1 MEPTPAHQQGAQN
14 GNGKVPPTLPIAY
27 QPQIPESNQDGDDWD
42 LQLLLQMLQRRGWVI
57 GAIALSVVLAI
68 TLYTLKQVKIYQGE
82 FQLLVEPINKD
93 QDKLSQLTE
102 TLGEINTN
110 KSGLDYDTQ
119 IEVLSSEKILLPII
133 SKINSSCGASL
144 QYDSLVE
151 TLKITR
157 KEETKIL
164 LTSYQDPNPQTID
177 CVLKELSQGY
187 ISYSQQERQ
196 STIFQGVKFVEEQ
209 LPEIR
214 GRVDK
219 LQAQLQA
226 FRQRYNIL
234 DPQIQAEQLANRLTV
249 IEGQRVESLVRLNEI
264 RSLYSTLQAQLGVS
278 PDKAIAF
285 SALSESPRYQKLL
298 DQLQDVEAQIA
309 SELARF
315 NENSPTVQALR
326 DKQRNLLPLLRQEA
340 TRVLGKNSSPPTTT
354 AAKGNSTS
362 PSAIRSNLSQQLVES
377 ANQIKVLEVRVA
389 GINQAQVALQRQ
401 IQQMPLIAR
410 QYTDLQRELTV
421 ATESLNRFLGVKENL
436 QIEAAQKE
444 LPWQLL
450 AAPIVFNKPVSPN
463 IPRNIVL
470 GVIAGLLLGM
480 GVALTLERLD
490 NVFHS
495 LDELKDRTRL
505 PLLGTIPY
513 DKDLAKGDLD
523 GEPGGWLSQ
532 TLRDSTQDT
541 KKRSHRYHASP
552 FLESFRSLQT
562 NISFL
567 GSDNPVNSVVISSA
581 TPGDGKSTVSCN
593 LAQAAAAMGQRVLL
607 VDADM
612 RRPRVHE
619 VLGLEN
625 QTGLSNL
632 LATDIYSKQA
642 MQVLPGWDNLHV
654 ITAGDPLPP
663 DPTRLLGSHK
673 MHQLMQELESEFDLV
688 IYDTPPVLGLADGRL
703 LVPHTAGLIL
713 VVKLGKTD
721 RSAVKETLDLMRLSS
736 ANVLG
741 VVANGTRGKANSAYY
756 YDKYYTKP
764 EKDTQIEQAK
774 QLLQKSLKKDDSSE
788 KED

>member
-14 GNGKVPPTLPIAY
+14 GNGKLPPTLPITN
-27 QPQIPESNQDGDDWD
+27 QPQILSSNQDGDDWD
-42 LQLLLQMLQRRGWVI
+42 LQQLVQMLQRRGWVI
-57 GAIALSVVLAI
+57 GAIAISVFLAI
-68 TLYTLKQVKIYQGE
+68 GLYTLKQVKIYQGE

-102 TLGEINTN
+102 SLGNNTGN

-133 SKINSSCGASL
+133 SKINANCSAEL
-144 QYDSLVE
+144 DYESLVE
-151 TLKITR
+151 KLKISR

-164 LTSYQDPNPQTID
+164 QTTYQNPNPETIN

-187 ISYSQQERQ
+187 ITYSQQERQ
-196 STIFQGVKFVEEQ
+196 TTIFQGVKFVEEQ

-219 LQAQLQA
+219 LQAELQA

-234 DPQIQAEQLANRLTV
+234 DPQIQAEQLAERLTN
-249 IEGQRVESLVRLNEI
+249 IEGQRVESLVRLNEV
-264 RSLYSTLQAQLGVS
+264 RSLYATLQKQLGAS

-298 DQLQDVEAQIA
+298 DQLQDIESQLAA
-309 SELARF
+309 ELARF
-315 NENSPTVQALR
+315 KENTPTIQALR
-326 DKQRNLLPLLRQEA
+326 DKQRNLLPLLQKEA
-340 TRVLGKNSSPPTTT
+340 TRVLGKNAPSPTTT
-354 AAKGNSTS
+354 NPKGDSTS
-362 PSAIRSNLSQQLVES
+362 PNAIRANLTQQLVES
-377 ANQIKVLEVRVA
+377 ANLIKVLEVRVA
-389 GINQAQVALQRQ
+389 GINQAQIALQQQ

-450 AAPIVFNKPVSPN
+450 AAPIVFKKPVSPN
-463 IPRNIVL
+463 VPRNILL
-470 GVIAGLLLGM
+470 GIIAGLLLGM

-495 LDELKDRTRL
+495 LDELKNRTRL

-513 DKDLAKGDLD
+513 DKDLAKSGLD
-523 GEPGGWLSQ
+523 QEPPGWLSQ
-532 TLRDSTQDT
+532 TIRDTTQNT
-541 KKRSHRYHASP
+541 KSRSHSYYASP
-552 FLESFRSLQT
+552 FLESFRSFQT

-567 GSDNPVNSVVISSA
+567 GSDNPVNSIVISSA
-581 TPGDGKSTVSCN
+581 TPGDGKSTISCN

-607 VDADM
+607 IDADM
-612 RRPRVHE
+612 RLPRVHE
-619 VLGLEN
+619 VLGIEN
-625 QTGLSNL
+625 EGGLSNL
-632 LATDIYSKQA
+632 LATDTYPKQV
-642 MQVLPGWDNLHV
+642 MQEVPGWANLQV

-663 DPTRLLGSHK
+663 DPTRLLGSQK

-721 RSAVKETLDLMRLSS
+721 RSAVKETLDLMKLS
-736 ANVLG
+736 AGNVLG
-741 VVANGTRGKANSAYY
+741 IVANGVRGKASSAYY

-764 EKDTQIEQAK
+764 EKDTQIEKAK
-774 QLLQKSLKKDDSSE
+774 QLLQKSLKKDDSAE
-788 KED
+788 